1 MIEYNPHDWR
11 SHLCDIR
18 GSLVRNIFAR
28 VATSVAWSAFV
39 VVLMR
44 AIDYWSNGVIDHDLE
59 FLAIPITAH
68 SLLGAALSFL
78 LVLRTNSSYDRFWEG
93 RKLWGG
99 IVNETRNLARLACV
113 HLAADKPL
121 RNDVV
126 RWTIAFGYSSMHRLR
141 STPGLD
147 EMTARLGKDA
157 ATAGAADHVPLEVG
171 RRITALLRQAQ
182 QRGLVSDYVMT
193 DIDHNVQ
200 LLIDYLGGCERI
212 HRTPLPFAYM
222 VHLRR
227 AIIVYTFTL
236 PFALYKD
243 FGWVTIVVTF
253 LVAYLFYG
261 IEEIGVTIED
271 PFEKEENDLP
281 LEQMC
286 ATIDRNLS
294 ALIDDDPCAIEV
306 PLLVPVAALTAAG
319 QDR

>member
-18 GSLVRNIFAR
+18 GSLVREIFGR
-28 VATSVAWSAFV
+28 VAACVAWSAV
-39 VVLMR
+39 IIALMR
-44 AIDYWSNGVIDHDLE
+44 WLDYWSNGKIDHDLE
-59 FLAIPITAH
+59 ILAIPITAH
-68 SLLGAALSFL
+68 TLLGIALSFL
-78 LVLRTNSSYDRFWEG
+78 LVLRTNSSYERFWEG

-113 HLAADKPL
+113 HLASDVPL

-126 RWTIAFGYSSMHRLR
+126 RWTIAYAYSCMHRLQN
-141 STPGLD
+141 TPVLAD
-147 EMTARLGKDA
+147 LKSRLGDEANSA
-157 ATAGAADHVPLEVG
+157 AAAEHVPLAIS
-171 RRITALLRQAQ
+171 RRITELLWQAK

-193 DIDHNVQ
+193 HIDQNTQ

-212 HRTPLPFAYM
+212 HRTPLPFAYV

-243 FGWVTIVVTF
+243 FGWLTVVVTF

-261 IEEIGVTIED
+261 IEEIGVTIEN
-271 PFEKEENDLP
+271 PFEGQDNDLP
-281 LEQMC
+281 LEQIC

-294 ALIDDDPCAIEV
+294 AMIDEPR
-306 PLLVPVAALTAAG
+306 LTV
-319 QDR
+319 

>member
-18 GSLVRNIFAR
+18 GSLVREIFGR
-28 VATSVAWSAFV
+28 VSAVVVWSAAV
-39 VVLMR
+39 VALWR
-44 AIDYWSNGVIDHDLE
+44 WIDYSSNGKIDQDLE

-68 SLLGAALSFL
+68 TLLGAALSFL

-113 HLAADKPL
+113 HLAKDAEL
-121 RNDVV
+121 RNEVI
-126 RWTIAFGYSSMHRLR
+126 RWTIAYAYSCMHRLR
-141 STPGLD
+141 HTPGLA
-147 EMTARLGKDA
+147 EVESRLDKE
-157 ATAGAADHVPLEVG
+157 AGAAAAAEHVPLDVS
-171 RRITALLRQAQ
+171 RRITELLRQAQ
-182 QRGLVSDYVMT
+182 QRGLISDYVMT
-193 DIDHNVQ
+193 YIDQNVQ
-200 LLIDYLGGCERI
+200 LLVDYLGGCERI
-212 HRTPLPFAYM
+212 HRTPLPFAYV

-243 FGWVTIVVTF
+243 FGWLTIVVTF

-271 PFEKEENDLP
+271 PFEGEDNDLP
-281 LEQMC
+281 LEQIC
-286 ATIDRNLS
+286 TTIDRNLS
-294 ALIDDDPCAIEV
+294 AMIAEPHFT
-306 PLLVPVAALTAAG
+306 P
-319 QDR
+319 